1 MASQQDIRRR
11 IRSVQNTSKIT
22 KAMELVA
29 AAKLRRAQQ
38 RIEALRP
45 FADRMEHLTIE
56 AARRAHVHGEPL
68 LQRREVNSVAIL
80 LVTGDRGLAGAFNSQ
95 IVRRGIQLQREYEA
109 QGHKVTFLSV
119 GRKGG
124 GTLRF
129 RQMPIAREWQGF
141 SDRPRYQ
148 DAEAIARHAA
158 EIFAQGEVDLVVMVF
173 NHFINALAQRVD
185 VTELLPI
192 PEDDVAEGETPVERP
207 KVEGDMLFEPD
218 AQYMIGD
225 LLRTGLEISV
235 YRALLE
241 STASE
246 HGARM
251 TAMGSA
257 SKNAG
262 EVIDRLTLA
271 MNRARQ
277 QEITQAILEVVAGAD
292 ALE

>member
-11 IRSVQNTSKIT
+11 IRSVQNTRKIT
-22 KAMELVA
+22 KAMELVS

-56 AARRAHVHGEPL
+56 AARRAQVHGEPL
-68 LQRREVNSVAIL
+68 LQQRDPGTVAIL

-95 IVRRGIQLQREYEA
+95 VVRRGILLQREHEA
-109 QGHKVTFLSV
+109 QGHDVTFLSV

-124 GTLRF
+124 GSLRF
-129 RQMPIAREWQGF
+129 RRLPIEREWHGF

-148 DAEAIARHAA
+148 DAEAIALHAA
-158 EIFAQGEVDLVVMVF
+158 ELFAKGEVDLVLMVY
-173 NHFINALAQRVD
+173 NHFINALSQRVD

-192 PEDDVAEGETPVERP
+192 PDREESEDKPEERP
-207 KVEGDMLFEPD
+207 RVEGDMLFEPD

-225 LLRTGLEISV
+225 LLRTGLETSV

-277 QEITQAILEVVAGAD
+277 AEITQAILEVVAGAD